1 MKYSAVIVA
10 ALASG
15 AMARAVP
22 DVPSDAGAPVNT
34 LNDDVVLNNPK
45 NPGRPT
51 RPTVPVVP
59 KPETTDYTKPEEKPD
74 YKPPTDYSQ
83 PEKKPDY
90 KPAPSYNSKP
100 EKKPDYKPPTYEKPT
115 YKPDE
120 YTNEHGGYIEPKPK
134 YNEKPEDFYT
144 PVKYNSYEE
153 NKKQGNKIYGPE
165 PVEYKPKQECAT
177 NFHWAPNVEVNKPCK
192 IEWAPYKP
200 EYKKKYNVYLYRT
213 DDYSKHYETVCKSC
227 DKSYDWKPTDSC
239 KPSNAKDSNTYRFKF
254 CEEDDEDNFTWG
266 CEFPIWHEEYFKE
279 KPNDRKPKEECP
291 PPKEP
296 YCPPAVSY
304 PTSTAVPYTP
314 APAPAETYAPAA
326 PAPYVAPSNATAAPV
341 EAPVYTGASSTL
353 RASFSAI
360 VGVAAL
366 IAFAL

>member
-34 LNDDVVLNNPK
+34 LNDDPVLAGAPK
-45 NPGRPT
+45 VPGGRKP
-51 RPTVPVVP
+51 PTVPVIP
-59 KPETTDYTKPEEKPD
+59 KPQPTDYTKPTEKPEYKPPTTDYKPKEPEYKPKPD
-74 YKPPTDYSQ
+74 YKPPTDYNKPAPK
-83 PEKKPDY
+83 PEY
-90 KPAPSYNSKP
+90 KPADYTNSYGGYVQPKP
-100 EKKPDYKPPTYEKPT
+100 KYGEKDDDFYVPT
-115 YKPDE
+115 YKP
-120 YTNEHGGYIEPKPK
+120 
-134 YNEKPEDFYT
+134 
-144 PVKYNSYEE
+144 SYEE
-153 NKKQGNKIYGPE
+153 NKSKPDHKFYGPE
-165 PVEYKPKQECAT
+165 PTEYKPKQECAKE
-177 NFHWAPNVEVNKPCK
+177 FHWPENVEVNKPCK

-200 EYKKKYNVYLYRT
+200 EYKKKYNVYLYRC
-213 DDYSKHYETVCKSC
+213 DDYGKHYETVCKSC

-239 KPSNAKDSNTYRFKF
+239 KPSNAKGSNMYRFKF

-266 CEFPIWHEEYFKE
+266 CEFPIWHDDYFKDKKE
-279 KPNDRKPKEECP
+279 DYAPEQCPKPAP
-291 PPKEP
+291 PPP
-296 YCPPAVSY
+296 CPTAY

-314 APAPAETYAPAA
+314 APAETAAPAPVA
-326 PAPYVAPSNATAAPV
+326 PAPYVAPPSNASAPV